1 MHTTK
6 CPVSPTMC
14 WLKLANKTRFLTP
27 QETANMNGKPSNH
40 YRTITKTCYVYA
52 VAVYLMEQ
60 ISKAFFYSENKKIF
74 IVQKFFAKSTT
85 KVWVSEYSV
94 FGYFEN

>member
-1 MHTTK
+1 
-6 CPVSPTMC
+6 
-14 WLKLANKTRFLTP
+14 
-27 QETANMNGKPSNH
+27 MNGKPSNH

-85 KVWVSEYSV
+85 KV
-94 FGYFEN
+94 